1 MLRIIYSDK
10 KSIFELIEKVN
21 SVWIHKRD
29 WSLLAIEVFKFK
41 KRFGPAQN
49 KQSRYELQNNVDF
62 TLSSVK
68 SVHKGLELELLES
81 KNLANFAG
89 WHKTN
94 QLFVRIQR

>member
-29 WSLLAIEVFKFK
+29 WSLFAIEVFKFK

-49 KQSRYELQNNVDF
+49 K
-62 TLSSVK
+62 
-68 SVHKGLELELLES
+68 
-81 KNLANFAG
+81 
-89 WHKTN
+89 
-94 QLFVRIQR
+94 